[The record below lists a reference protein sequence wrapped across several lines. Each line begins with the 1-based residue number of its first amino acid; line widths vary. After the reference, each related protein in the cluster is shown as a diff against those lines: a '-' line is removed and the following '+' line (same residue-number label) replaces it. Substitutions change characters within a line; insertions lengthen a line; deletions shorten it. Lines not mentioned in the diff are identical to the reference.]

1 MFFCD
6 LEKLSF
12 FCKII
17 FGGDRKVINEN
28 KVFYSVVVKYGIYI
42 LFEKCRLF

>member
-28 KVFYSVVVKYGIYI
+28 KVFYSVVVK
-42 LFEKCRLF
+42 